1 MPAAST
7 HDRSPRRNAQA
18 NRERLVTAAIQVM
31 AREGV
36 KVPLSVI
43 ADAAGVGIGT
53 FYRRFPDR
61 ASLLEELADRAYAD
75 LNGILDEL
83 IATQELT
90 GIDAVRAFLEQS
102 VAIGDRLILPLR
114 GAPPVSTK
122 ASRRAR
128 ESITTKLDALLD
140 RGRQDGSIQA
150 AATAI
155 DIAVASAILT
165 QPPRGGHHW
174 DTIAARHIGVY
185 VAGLAAG
192 TERLGGPPV
201 HFDHDKRTL
210 RQAPTNQPSDD
221 QTSDPANRLPLHD

>member
-7 HDRSPRRNAQA
+7 PGRSPRRDAQA
-18 NRERLVTAAIQVM
+18 NQERLVAAAIEVI

-36 KVPLSVI
+36 TVPLSVI

-61 ASLLEELADRAYAD
+61 ASLLAELADRAYAD

-83 IATQELT
+83 LAARQLR

-114 GAPPVSTK
+114 GAPPVNTQ
-122 ASRRAR
+122 ASRGAR
-128 ESITTKLDALLD
+128 RSITTKLDALLN
-140 RGRQDGSIQA
+140 RGRQDGSIRA
-150 AATAI
+150 TATAI

-174 DTIAARHIGVY
+174 DTIAARHVAVY
-185 VAGLAAG
+185 VAGLGAG
-192 TERLGGPPV
+192 TEPPGGPPV
-201 HFDHDKRTL
+201 HFDHDRRTL
-210 RQAPTNQPSDD
+210 RPAPADQPSND
-221 QTSDPANRLPLHD
+221 QSSDPADRRPTRD